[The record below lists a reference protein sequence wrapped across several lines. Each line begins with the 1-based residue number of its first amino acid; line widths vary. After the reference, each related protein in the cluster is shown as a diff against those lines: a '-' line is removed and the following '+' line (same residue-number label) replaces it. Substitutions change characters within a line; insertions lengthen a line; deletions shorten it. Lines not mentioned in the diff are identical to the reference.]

1 MADIVT
7 EIMGMLPDL
16 IKGVIALFII
26 VDPFGNV
33 PIFVSLTEKMG
44 REEREKAFHMASLV
58 GLVLLL
64 CFAMAGREILNFF
77 GITIYSFMIAGGI
90 LLFIIAIRILIS
102 GGWQET
108 MASPESVGAV
118 PIGVP
123 LLVGPGA
130 ITTTI
135 LTLQTSGVIVTLVA
149 VIINFGIVW
158 GVLHFIDPVYKFL
171 GKTGSVVIGRV
182 MAMFIAAI
190 AVGYVLEGLSYYFI
204 Q

>member
-1 MADIVT
+1 MADMVT

-16 IKGVIALFII
+16 VKGVIALFII

-44 REEREKAFHMASLV
+44 REERKKAFHTATLV

-64 CFAMAGREILNFF
+64 FFAMAGREILNFF

-158 GVLHFIDPVYKFL
+158 TVLHFIDPIYKFL
-171 GKTGSVVIGRV
+171 GKTGSVVIGRI

-190 AVGYVLEGLSYYFI
+190 AVGYILEGLRYYSI
-204 Q
+204 

>member
-1 MADIVT
+1 VADIVT

-16 IKGVIALFII
+16 VKGVIALFIV

-33 PIFVSLTEKMG
+33 PIFVSLTEKMD
-44 REEREKAFHMASLV
+44 REERRKAFHTATLV

-64 CFAMAGREILNFF
+64 FFAMAGREVLNFF

-90 LLFIIAIRILIS
+90 LLLIIAVRLLIS

-108 MASPESVGAV
+108 MTSPESVGAV

-149 VIINFGIVW
+149 VIINFGLVW
-158 GVLHFIDPVYKFL
+158 GVLHFIDPIYRFL
-171 GKTGSVVIGRV
+171 GKTGSTVIARI

-190 AVGYVLEGLSYYFI
+190 AVGYVLEGLRYYFI
-204 Q
+204 

>member
-16 IKGVIALFII
+16 VKGVIALFIV

-33 PIFVSLTEKMG
+33 PIFVSLTERMRG
-44 REEREKAFHMASLV
+44 EERRKAFHTATLV

-64 CFAMAGREILNFF
+64 FFALAGREVLNFF

-90 LLFIIAIRILIS
+90 LLFIIAIRLLIA

-108 MASPESVGAV
+108 TTSPESVGAV

-149 VIINFGIVW
+149 VAINFGLVW
-158 GVLHFIDPVYKFL
+158 GVLHFIDPIYRFL
-171 GKTGSVVIGRV
+171 GKTGSTVISRI

-190 AVGYVLEGLSYYFI
+190 AVGYVLEGLRYYFI
-204 Q
+204 

>member
-1 MADIVT
+1 MD
-7 EIMGMLPDL
+7 
-16 IKGVIALFII
+16 
-26 VDPFGNV
+26 
-33 PIFVSLTEKMG
+33 
-44 REEREKAFHMASLV
+44 REERRKAFHTATLV

-64 CFAMAGREILNFF
+64 FFALAGREVLNFF

-90 LLFIIAIRILIS
+90 LLFIIAIRLLIS

-108 MASPESVGAV
+108 VTSPESVGAV

-158 GVLHFIDPVYKFL
+158 SVLRFIDPIYKFL
-171 GKTGSVVIGRV
+171 GKTGSVVIARI

-190 AVGYVLEGLSYYFI
+190 AVGYILEGLRYYSI
-204 Q
+204 

>member
-1 MADIVT
+1 VADIIT
-7 EIMGMLPDL
+7 EIMGMLPAL
-16 IKGVIALFII
+16 VKGIIALFII
-26 VDPFGNV
+26 VDPFGNI
-33 PIFVSLTEKMG
+33 PIFVSLTEKMD
-44 REEREKAFHMASLV
+44 REERRKAFHTATLV

-64 CFAMAGREILNFF
+64 FFALAGREVLNFF

-90 LLFIIAIRILIS
+90 LLFIIAIRLLIS

-108 MASPESVGAV
+108 VTSPESVGAV
-118 PIGVP
+118 PIAVP

-158 GVLHFIDPVYKFL
+158 SVLRFIDPIYKFL
-171 GKTGSVVIGRV
+171 GKTGSVVIARI

-190 AVGYVLEGLSYYFI
+190 AVGYILEGLRYYSI
-204 Q
+204 